1 MCFFGNG
8 YKGAPGPQSKADI
21 AAGGYRPPGKT
32 TSQAVNAANPHNDAA
47 TPQGQRSAVTSQQTA
62 DRNTIRRADSY
73 GSRQAAS
80 KVVKKDTKTYNASA
94 VQGGK
99 NIMSALNTYNTNKN
113 KKTILGS

>member
-21 AAGGYRPPGKT
+21 AAGGYRPPG
-32 TSQAVNAANPHNDAA
+32 SSSNVAASGGNPHSDAA
-47 TPQGQRSAVTSQQTA
+47 TPQGQRAAVQNQQTS

-73 GSRQAAS
+73 GSKQAAS
-80 KVVKKDTKTYNASA
+80 KVVKKVTTNTSA
-94 VQGGK
+94 VQSGK
-99 NIMSALNTYNTNKN
+99 NIMNALNDYNKSNN

>member
-1 MCFFGNG
+1 MCFFGG
-8 YKGAPGPQSKADI
+8 GGGSGSGPQSSADMKNNTNE
-21 AAGGYRPPGKT
+21 PPVQKVVNR
-32 TSQAVNAANPHNDAA
+32 AVQNQN
-47 TPQGQRSAVTSQQTA
+47 TA

-80 KVVKKDTKTYNASA
+80 STKSTSNVQA

-99 NIMSALNTYNTNKN
+99 TIMSALNNYNKAN